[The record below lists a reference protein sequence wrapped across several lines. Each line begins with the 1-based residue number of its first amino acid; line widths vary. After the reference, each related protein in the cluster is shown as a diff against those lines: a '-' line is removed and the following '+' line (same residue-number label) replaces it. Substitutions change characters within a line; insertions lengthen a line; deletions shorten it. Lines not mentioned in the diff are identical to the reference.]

1 MQSSVGDRIL
11 KFVPVP
17 LRFETSVKADA
28 FALKNNKTVGE
39 TLSHP
44 KYRALERMLF
54 ASYST
59 CSERKLGE
67 SLVRVKG
74 CWRFVSTNAFSTHM
88 EACPIADFRLRIRT
102 SRAGWAFTV
111 LL

>member
-67 SLVRVKG
+67 SLFRVK
-74 CWRFVSTNAFSTHM
+74 CSWRFVSTNSFSTHM
-88 EACPIADFRLRIRT
+88 AAFLISVFLLPIPPSQPHWSFPLFR
-102 SRAGWAFTV
+102 
-111 LL
+111 